1 MLQNLSEQDNS
12 VILHIAQISSF
23 FWPGLGYPCILLV
36 RSEPH
41 SLAIGQVWVTIA
53 FIGQIRASLA
63 CYWSGL
69 GHTCILLVRSEP
81 HGLAIGHNWQ
91 V

>member
-41 SLAIGQVWVTIA
+41 SLAIGQVWVTLS
-53 FIGQIRASLA
+53 F
-63 CYWSGL
+63 YWS
-69 GHTCILLVRSEP
+69 LLVRSEP